1 MTNKRNSDTF
11 WLGFLIAVI
20 IVAAISIYF
29 YQGNKDKKLKDIRS
43 DMEKFFKTKF
53 KSCPKVSTPKKSTP
67 KLTKFRTV
75 PKKFISKR

>member
-1 MTNKRNSDTF
+1 MTNKRNSDAF

-43 DMEKFFKTKF
+43 DMEKFFKTRF
-53 KSCPKVSTPKKSTP
+53 KCTPKIATPKKP
-67 KLTKFRTV
+67 VLKITKFRTV